1 LGRTGLKLEVIE
13 RRAARRRE
21 EAPPLLFV
29 HGAWHG
35 AWCWDEH
42 FLPFFAG
49 EGYDVYALSLRGHCG
64 SSGRERLRWT
74 RIEDYVA
81 DVANVAAGLRTA
93 PVVIGH
99 SMGGFVVQKYLEE
112 HAAPAG
118 VLLNSAPS
126 RGVARATLRVACRQP
141 LDFLKANLTLSLW
154 PLIADPADAR
164 RALFSEGFP
173 EQLLAKYHRLLQDES
188 FMAYNGMLLLDLP
201 KPEKVT
207 APMLVLGSENDAVF
221 SQDEVKRTAADY
233 RTTAAIFPGLAHDTM
248 LELRWRDA
256 AGHILDWLDE
266 RGL

>member
-1 LGRTGLKLEVIE
+1 
-13 RRAARRRE
+13 
-21 EAPPLLFV
+21 LFV

-42 FLPFFAG
+42 FLPYFAG

-74 RIEDYVA
+74 RIKDYVA
-81 DVANVAAGLRTA
+81 DVAEIASGLPQP

-112 HAAPAG
+112 HQAPAG

-141 LDFLKANLTLSLW
+141 FDFLKSNLTLSLW
-154 PLIADPADAR
+154 PLIADPADMR
-164 RALFSEGFP
+164 RALFSDGFP
-173 EQLLAKYHRLLQDES
+173 DELAARYHRLLQDES
-188 FMAYNGMLLLDLP
+188 FMAYNGMLLLELP
-201 KPEKVT
+201 QPHKVT
-207 APMLVLGSENDAVF
+207 APMLVLGAVF
-221 SQDEVKRTAADY
+221 SREEVKRTAVDY
-233 RTTAAIFPGLAHDTM
+233 RTTATLFPEMAHDSM

-256 AGHILDWLDE
+256 AAHILRWLE
-266 RGL
+266 QRGI